1 MKRVASAVAVAV
13 GRGVERALTGRAALG
28 YYRTLLA
35 NTTDPEGR
43 AHAILAALRVAMGLE
58 DRAAL
63 AELAASWAMIPRG
76 FWRSEIVGFCK
87 ELVNA
92 GLTVEATALAGAEVT
107 RHPTAVSVYLW
118 ARCSEGTDDA
128 SGRYALA
135 IGRAEREGA
144 RDIVD
149 AARRRRVVL
158 LAGRWETMP
167 EALREAKA
175 IDLAATPPRE
185 RLAIARILLGSPS
198 RFVRATAIG
207 VLDELVTTERRDARL
222 AARAVRAAAHFA
234 DELGAGLTP
243 LEVERLK
250 ALFGRPRALAHAPG
264 ALAAMYALDAV
275 LRAPPEAGTM
285 LVSAPSA
292 LLAAAHAALLDEDP
306 VVRDAAIARFAVHLR
321 APTTVAPPRGWTA
334 LAQALVHAGAT
345 DLAALARHAAAATRE
360 PGAVDALGLSLARE
374 GWQLAD
380 ADPTAAIAKLREAKR
395 VQER

>member
-76 FWRSEIVGFCK
+76 FWCSEIVGFCK

-144 RDIVD
+144 REIVD

-167 EALREAKA
+167 EALREAMA
-175 IDLAATPPRE
+175 NCRRESSSASSEAAPSSHCLAAMC
-185 RLAIARILLGSPS
+185 S
-198 RFVRATAIG
+198 V
-207 VLDELVTTERRDARL
+207 
-222 AARAVRAAAHFA
+222 VRAAATA
-234 DELGAGLTP
+234 
-243 LEVERLK
+243 R
-250 ALFGRPRALAHAPG
+250 
-264 ALAAMYALDAV
+264 
-275 LRAPPEAGTM
+275 
-285 LVSAPSA
+285 SAPT
-292 LLAAAHAALLDEDP
+292 
-306 VVRDAAIARFAVHLR
+306 ARFLAETS
-321 APTTVAPPRGWTA
+321 AASASSMSCTPASTTAMPLATA
-334 LAQALVHAGAT
+334 S
-345 DLAALARHAAAATRE
+345 R
-360 PGAVDALGLSLARE
+360 
-374 GWQLAD
+374 
-380 ADPTAAIAKLREAKR
+380 
-395 VQER
+395 